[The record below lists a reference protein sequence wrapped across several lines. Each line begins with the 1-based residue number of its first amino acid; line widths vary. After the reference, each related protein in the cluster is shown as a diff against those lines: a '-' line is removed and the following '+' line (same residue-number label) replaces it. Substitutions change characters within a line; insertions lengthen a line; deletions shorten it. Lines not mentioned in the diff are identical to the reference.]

1 MQITR
6 LRLNQYRN
14 YTALDL
20 APHRG
25 INVLVGDN
33 AQGKTNAI
41 EAVFL
46 CAFGRS
52 HRTSR
57 DGELI
62 RAGQPGGYVGVD
74 LRSDQGVAR
83 QIGVKLRA
91 GERKRLVIDGQP
103 AGRLG
108 ELMGVL
114 NVVMFAPEDLALV
127 KGGPVERRRFMDMEL
142 SQCRPAYFYGLQ
154 QYNSALRQRNALLKG
169 PPGTVQPEMLEIW
182 DVQLSALGAQI
193 MEARQAFVERLY
205 AIAQGLHSRL
215 SGGKET
221 LGLAYAPNVAYGPGQ
236 DVEGL
241 LLQALTQSAREDI
254 RRGFTTV
261 GPHRDD
267 LAVYIGDVDVRAFG
281 SQGQQRTAALSI
293 KLSELALLQEE
304 TGETPVLL
312 LDDVLSE
319 LDPSRQRFLLESVA
333 GCQCFLTCTALE
345 GLRGAGLEI
354 GALFRCRDGALEE
367 EGFLQ

>member
-1 MQITR
+1 
-6 LRLNQYRN
+6 
-14 YTALDL
+14 
-20 APHRG
+20 
-25 INVLVGDN
+25 
-33 AQGKTNAI
+33 
-41 EAVFL
+41 
-46 CAFGRS
+46 
-52 HRTSR
+52 
-57 DGELI
+57 
-62 RAGQPGGYVGVD
+62 
-74 LRSDQGVAR
+74 
-83 QIGVKLRA
+83 
-91 GERKRLVIDGQP
+91 
-103 AGRLG
+103 
-108 ELMGVL
+108 
-114 NVVMFAPEDLALV
+114 
-127 KGGPVERRRFMDMEL
+127 
-142 SQCRPAYFYGLQ
+142 
-154 QYNSALRQRNALLKG
+154 
-169 PPGTVQPEMLEIW
+169 MLEIW

-345 GLRGAGLEI
+345 GLRGARLEI
-354 GALFRCRDGALEE
+354 GAVFRCRDGALEE

>member
-1 MQITR
+1 MIIESVD
-6 LRLNQYRN
+6 LKDYRN
-14 YTALDL
+14 YKILNMNFN
-20 APHRG
+20 PQ
-25 INVLVGDN
+25 INIIYGDN
-33 AQGKTNAI
+33 AQGKTNI
-41 EAVFL
+41 LEALYV
-46 CAFGRS
+46 CATSRS
-52 HRTSR
+52 HKGSKDR
-57 DGELI
+57 EMI
-62 RAGQPGGYVGVD
+62 RMG
-74 LRSDQGVAR
+74 SDEAH
-83 QIGVKLRA
+83 IK
-91 GERKRLVIDGQP
+91 
-103 AGRLG
+103 
-108 ELMGVL
+108 L
-114 NVVMFAPEDLALV
+114 NVKKNGLPYRIDMHLKKNKSKGIAVNGIPIKRAVELFGILNIVCFSPEDLSII
-127 KGGPVERRRFMDMEL
+127 KNGPAERRRFMDMEL

-193 MEARQAFVERLY
+193 MEARRAFVERLY

-319 LDPSRQRFLLESVA
+319 LDPSRQRFLMESVA

-345 GLRGAGLEI
+345 GVRGSGLEV
-354 GALFRCRDGALEE
+354 GAVYRCQ
-367 EGFLQ
+367 EGTLQKE